1 MFAVTV
7 VFTLKPGSAEAFL
20 PLIKDNA
27 ATSLGDEPGCHQFDV
42 CWDPMRPDEVFL
54 YELYDDAAAFD
65 AHLAADHF
73 KAFSAA
79 SDALV
84 ANKQVRTYTQVKS

>member
-7 VFTLKPGSAEAFL
+7 FFTLKPGSADAFL

-27 ATSLGDEPGCHQFDV
+27 ATSLGNEPGCHQFDV

-54 YELYDDAAAFD
+54 YELYVDAAAFD
-65 AHLAADHF
+65 AHLSADHF

-84 ANKQVRTYTQVKS
+84 VDKQARTFARVTS